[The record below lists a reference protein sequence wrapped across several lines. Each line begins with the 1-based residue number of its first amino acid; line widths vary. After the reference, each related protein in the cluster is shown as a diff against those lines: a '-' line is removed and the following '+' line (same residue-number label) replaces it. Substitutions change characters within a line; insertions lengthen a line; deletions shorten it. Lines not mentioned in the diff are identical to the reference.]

1 MSSEQSNTPVAAEV
15 DAAMTA
21 EAEEKKETKA
31 ESMEVETPA
40 ADAPSDEASVES
52 SPAAEKPKGKA
63 KAPAKKKAAAAPKK
77 AAAGPKR
84 AAKKVA
90 AAPAAAAPA
99 SPPKPAVAAA
109 SPKAKAPAAA
119 KKPAVKE
126 SASGSHPPY
135 LEMIVAAVESLKER
149 SGSSR
154 QAILKYITSNYNL
167 GVDQK
172 MANVHLK
179 QALKRGIT
187 VGTLMNTKVSC
198 CLPFYA
204 TCHFGAKLRA
214 SFFLLTTLNLQNLKC
229 NIIQMFNRYIFLSS
243 SGS

>member
-1 MSSEQSNTPVAAEV
+1 MSSEQSNEPVAAEV
-15 DAAMTA
+15 DPAITA

-40 ADAPSDEASVES
+40 ADAPSDDASVES
-52 SPAAEKPKGKA
+52 SPAAAEKPKGKA

-77 AAAGPKR
+77 AAAAAGPKR

-90 AAPAAAAPA
+90 AAPAVAAAAPA
-99 SPPKPAVAAA
+99 SPPKPAVAVA

-119 KKPAVKE
+119 KKPAAKE

-154 QAILKYITSNYNL
+154 QAILKYITSNYSL

-179 QALKRGIT
+179 QALKRGIS

-198 CLPFYA
+198 CLLLEY
-204 TCHFGAKLRA
+204 FGAKLRA
-214 SFFLLTTLNLQNLKC
+214 SFLQLL
-229 NIIQMFNRYIFLSS
+229 
-243 SGS
+243 

>member
-1 MSSEQSNTPVAAEV
+1 MSSEQSNEPVAAEV
-15 DAAMTA
+15 DAAITA
-21 EAEEKKETKA
+21 EAEEKKETKT

-40 ADAPSDEASVES
+40 ADAPSDDASVES
-52 SPAAEKPKGKA
+52 SPAAAEKPKGKA

-77 AAAGPKR
+77 AAAAAAGPKR

-90 AAPAAAAPA
+90 AAPAVAAAAPA
-99 SPPKPAVAAA
+99 SPPKPAVAVA

-119 KKPAVKE
+119 KKPAAKE

-179 QALKRGIT
+179 QALKRGIS

-198 CLPFYA
+198 CLLLEY
-204 TCHFGAKLRA
+204 FGAKLRA
-214 SFFLLTTLNLQNLKC
+214 SILQLL
-229 NIIQMFNRYIFLSS
+229 
-243 SGS
+243 